1 MPRQTILIVEDE
13 AVIPMSLQL
22 ELEDEDYAT
31 QLATTIPAAREAI
44 LASRP
49 DLVILDY
56 HMGGGTTEAFGREL
70 SGLGVPFIVGS
81 GSAESDLP
89 PLFGDVPVFAK
100 PFRTSELLDV
110 IRSAL
115 PIG

>member
-13 AVIPMSLQL
+13 AVIAMSLQL

-31 QLATTIPAAREAI
+31 LLATTIAAAREAV
-44 LASRP
+44 LVSRP

-56 HMGGGTTEAFGREL
+56 HVGGGTTEAFAREL
-70 SGLGVPFIVGS
+70 STLGVPFIVGS
-81 GSAESDLP
+81 GTQESDLR

-110 IRSAL
+110 IRSVL